1 MPVMI
6 NQWMKSVI
14 LKQCSYTTFS
24 ILYEVSLSF
33 PCASLGTLS
42 NAKEDVDQ
50 KDKFLLLVTELHK
63 WLDVFTA
70 SHGAITLLVNRV
82 EFKIETLKNF
92 CRRGSGSHTTNILV
106 ISRCCFAEEG

>member
-1 MPVMI
+1 MI

-14 LKQCSYTTFS
+14 LKQCSYATFS
-24 ILYEVSLSF
+24 ILNEVSLSF
-33 PCASLGTLS
+33 PCALLS

-106 ISRCCFAEEG
+106 ISRCWFAEDG

>member
-24 ILYEVSLSF
+24 ILNEVSLSF

-63 WLDVFTA
+63 WLDVFRL
-70 SHGAITLLVNRV
+70 SRRYNFIVNRV

-92 CRRGSGSHTTNILV
+92 CCRGLGSHTTNILV
-106 ISRCCFAEEG
+106 ISRCCFAEDG

>member
-1 MPVMI
+1 
-6 NQWMKSVI
+6 MKSVI

-24 ILYEVSLSF
+24 ILNEVSLSF

-63 WLDVFTA
+63 WLDVYTA

-82 EFKIETLKNF
+82 EFLPSGFRFSYHKHFGDFTLLF
-92 CRRGSGSHTTNILV
+92 CGGRLRNVQG
-106 ISRCCFAEEG
+106 F

>member
-1 MPVMI
+1 
-6 NQWMKSVI
+6 MKSVI

-24 ILYEVSLSF
+24 ILNEVSLSF

-82 EFKIETLKNF
+82 EFKIETLKILPSGFRFSYHKHFGDFTLLF
-92 CRRGSGSHTTNILV
+92 CGGRLRNVQG
-106 ISRCCFAEEG
+106 F